1 MPVIDLNEIDIETLI
16 YALNVAKSDLK
27 ESLADPTQTTDDKS
41 EWEEYITEIEQVS
54 AKINVARKA
63 A

>member
-1 MPVIDLNEIDIETLI
+1 MPLIDLNEIDMETLI

-27 ESLADPTQTTDDKS
+27 ESLADPSQSSEDKS
-41 EWEEYITEIEQVS
+41 EWEEYISEIDQVS
-54 AKINVARKA
+54 AKINHGRKA

>member
-16 YALNVAKSDLK
+16 YALNVAKADLK
-27 ESLADPTQTTDDKS
+27 ESLSDPTQSSDDKS

-54 AKINVARKA
+54 AKINVGRKA